1 MHVCNEERK
10 KLKCYKRIKSFVSH
24 LTISDHRM
32 STSCYEHVNANAGFL
47 IYETQFLLVF
57 LLCKM
62 KIFFSR
68 TVKLY
73 LYVILIKHSF
83 NYIFIFIFD
92 VASSVH
98 CERIDVCKRCHSS
111 FECMTHFTFL
121 LMEFRYYN
129 RSSNA
134 ATYNFI
140 NKNSE
145 REKEKKGRKKK
156 MLWISIISMGGAMC
170 DKYCDTD
177 NRVNDVVLFF
187 IVEWKHV
194 FFRFNLLLFALNA
207 MERKKE
213 IAKSAFFLS

>member
-1 MHVCNEERK
+1 
-10 KLKCYKRIKSFVSH
+10 
-24 LTISDHRM
+24 
-32 STSCYEHVNANAGFL
+32 
-47 IYETQFLLVF
+47 
-57 LLCKM
+57 M

-156 MLWISIISMGGAMC
+156 MLWISIISMCGAMC

-213 IAKSAFFLS
+213 IAKSAFFFVVIYCKSNDDLDWYDRNWYHSLELFPIHFSLFFYYFCRHRCHWEV